1 MDMLK
6 FDITLE
12 LTSESVSDAS
22 IDSLVQQINEVVAA
36 AIEEKQIEI
45 PDAEIV
51 DYAVTRDE
59 EYELF

>member
-1 MDMLK
+1 MLK

-51 DYAVTRDE
+51 DHAVTRDE

>member
-1 MDMLK
+1 MLK